1 LTGSRSQTEYGQEA
15 GHQIPLSGEQILKS
29 LFILRHGKSDWNADF
44 STDHERPLAP
54 RGQSA
59 ARAMGIFLSRL
70 EHAPDLVISSTAARA
85 HDTVRLA
92 AEAGEWSCTVE
103 TDRQLYEGDTGLLL
117 QLVHEQDDSRE
128 SLLLAG
134 HEPTSSEMI
143 AKLIGGGLV
152 RMPTAALARI
162 DFLVESW
169 TEVRFGRGTLIWL
182 VTPKILKKGLLA

>member
-1 LTGSRSQTEYGQEA
+1 M
-15 GHQIPLSGEQILKS
+15 KS

-44 STDHERPLAP
+44 AADHDRPLAP
-54 RGQSA
+54 RGRSA
-59 ARAMGIFLSRL
+59 ARAMGVFLSRIGQ
-70 EHAPDLVISSTAARA
+70 APDLVISSTAVRA
-85 HDTVRLA
+85 DDTARLA
-92 AEAGEWSCTVE
+92 AEAGDWSCTPE
-103 TDRQLYEGDTGLLL
+103 TDRQLYEGNTGLILP
-117 QLVHEQDDSRE
+117 LVQQQDDSQD

-169 TEVRFGRGTLIWL
+169 AEVRFGNGMLVWL
-182 VTPKILKKGLLA
+182 VTPKMLKKVLGA